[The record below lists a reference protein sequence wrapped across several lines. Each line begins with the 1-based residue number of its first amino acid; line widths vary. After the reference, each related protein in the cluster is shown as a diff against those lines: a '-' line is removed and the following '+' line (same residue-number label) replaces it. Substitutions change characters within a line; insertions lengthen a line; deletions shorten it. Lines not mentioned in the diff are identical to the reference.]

1 MSSDKKSI
9 VKCPSFYDFKSW
21 GLTDLE
27 PHVGLLFYVL
37 VVSDRLG
44 VTMHPAPPEGSAVT
58 K

>member
-1 MSSDKKSI
+1 MIKKSI

-21 GLTDLE
+21 GLTDHE